1 MVYVVGFKL
10 LFALILLSFGCSEQQ
25 QTANTTLS
33 ASAPVVTDNPNDP
46 DAIYVNGRIYTV
58 ADDQTW
64 AEAIAIKDGKFVSVG
79 SNEDVQALAGAD
91 TELIDLEGSFAMPGV
106 HDMHVHPSE
115 GGEKYNFQCSFP
127 FTHSM
132 DQIVAKLTECAANTP
147 KGEWII
153 GGQWANELIG
163 SDTAPHKHIL
173 DAISTEHPIHLGDST
188 VHAGWLNSTALEAMG
203 INSDTPNPNGG
214 VIAREAGTT
223 KPTGILIDN
232 AYYETMRKLPRYS
245 DAQYEQALQWAM
257 AEMNKMGVTS
267 IKDALTSSS
276 ILGAYKRLDEKGS
289 LTMKVATSIG
299 WRMAWND
306 TLEQERQNL
315 LLRDNYRGKNVNT
328 DFIKIMLDG
337 IPPTRTAAMLEP
349 YVPDA
354 LHGDKFTGK
363 LIHTPEQLR
372 LDLIEL
378 DALGLTVKIHAT
390 GDRSLRVALDAF
402 EAARKVNGDSGL
414 RHEVSHAELIHA
426 DDLPRFYQLNVTAEM
441 SPILWYPSPVT
452 AAMEKVIGSDRVSR
466 FFPARSLS
474 DSGALVVYGSDWP
487 SVVPDPSPWPGI
499 EAMVSRKDPYSNS
512 GAELGL
518 EEAVDLATAIRIFTR
533 NGSVAAKSVEQT
545 GTIEVG
551 KQADFIVLDQNLF
564 DIPVERISDVKVLK
578 TLVDGL
584 VVYQQVQ

>member
-1 MVYVVGFKL
+1 
-10 LFALILLSFGCSEQQ
+10 
-25 QTANTTLS
+25 
-33 ASAPVVTDNPNDP
+33 
-46 DAIYVNGRIYTV
+46 
-58 ADDQTW
+58 
-64 AEAIAIKDGKFVSVG
+64 
-79 SNEDVQALAGAD
+79 
-91 TELIDLEGSFAMPGV
+91 
-106 HDMHVHPSE
+106 
-115 GGEKYNFQCSFP
+115 
-127 FTHSM
+127 
-132 DQIVAKLTECAANTP
+132 
-147 KGEWII
+147 
-153 GGQWANELIG
+153 
-163 SDTAPHKHIL
+163 
-173 DAISTEHPIHLGDST
+173 
-188 VHAGWLNSTALEAMG
+188 
-203 INSDTPNPNGG
+203 
-214 VIAREAGTT
+214 
-223 KPTGILIDN
+223 
-232 AYYETMRKLPRYS
+232 
-245 DAQYEQALQWAM
+245 
-257 AEMNKMGVTS
+257 
-267 IKDALTSSS
+267 
-276 ILGAYKRLDEKGS
+276 
-289 LTMKVATSIG
+289 VATSIG

-426 DDLPRFYQLNVTAEM
+426 DDLPRFHQLNVTAEM